1 MKIKLIN
8 LLFFSYITFAAQT
21 FTHSLSITAKQDGMQ
36 ALSISPELKSIAN
49 TVFNDVRVYDINRT
63 EIPYFLVN
71 ESFNYSS
78 VKFKEYEVI
87 DKEVGKGRFTNL
99 TITNPQKK
107 SIQNIVLCTANS
119 DAVKFCN
126 IVGSD
131 DKKQWFSVSDHIL
144 LYNLYDEKLVNA
156 YRTLGFPPVIY
167 KFIKIEINDLGTLPL
182 NILKAGYF
190 EGAISAGRIN
200 LVEPVIFDYTTNLE
214 KKTSSA
220 IVKFLDKTIINRIT
234 FKVKAPNFYKRQAK
248 IIVERS
254 RMVKHQEQY
263 YKETVLDFELNSS
276 ENNSFD
282 LSAFREKEFKIEISN
297 EDNPPLVFEKV
308 EFGQLQ
314 TYLVADFKK
323 GAKYF
328 LFAGNKKLNQ
338 PVYDIDNFKNHITQF
353 VPTLEVSE
361 LKQMPV
367 ITSEPISVKPKKIW
381 EKPWFMW
388 VCIALASFLLF
399 LFSLRIL
406 KDMKK

>member
-8 LLFFSYITFAAQT
+8 LLFFSYITITSQT

-36 ALSISPELKSIAN
+36 ALAISPELKNIAN
-49 TVFNDVRVYDINRT
+49 TGFNDVRIFDISKN
-63 EIPYFLVN
+63 EIPYFFVN

-78 VKFKEYEVI
+78 VNFKEYEVI
-87 DKEVGKGRFTNL
+87 DKAVGKGRFTSL
-99 TITNPQKK
+99 VITNTQKK
-107 SIQNIVLCTANS
+107 SIQNIVLCTVNS

-144 LYNLYDEKLVNA
+144 LYNLYDDKSVNV
-156 YRTLGFPPVIY
+156 YRTLVFPPVNY

-182 NILKAGYF
+182 NVLKAGYF
-190 EGAISAGRIN
+190 EGAISAGRMN
-200 LVEPVIFDYTTNLE
+200 LVEPVVFDYSTNKE
-214 KKTSSA
+214 KKTSNG
-220 IVKFLDKTIINRIT
+220 IIKFLDKTIINRIT
-234 FKVKAPNFYKRQAK
+234 FKIKSPNFYKRQAK

-263 YKETVLDFELNSS
+263 YKETVLEFELNSNG
-276 ENNSFD
+276 NNSFD
-282 LSAFREKEFKIEISN
+282 LSSFREKEFKIEISN

-314 TYLVADFKK
+314 SYLVSDFKK
-323 GAKYF
+323 GAQYF
-328 LFAGNKKLNQ
+328 LFAGNKTLNS
-338 PVYDIDNFKNHITQF
+338 PVYDIENFKNNITQF
-353 VPTLEVSE
+353 VPTLEVSQLKQIPVVE
-361 LKQMPV
+361 LK
-367 ITSEPISVKPKKIW
+367 PIIEDKKIW
-381 EKPWFMW
+381 QEPWFMW